1 MAVYFITLFA
11 SGIVS
16 PPTLRSGAIPTPSMQ
31 IGNAV
36 ATNPIAG
43 RAAQTQM
50 FMPGILDNTPRDV
63 LASAESLALQLGAA
77 AGDNINCVLEG
88 HTKLC
93 IRRVDS
99 TCFGG
104 HVGHSGKVPCFSL
117 TNIAVDSQHRRQGH
131 ARRTL
136 HALHRV
142 SSQFSRV
149 LLVENVVSD
158 HMHTLI
164 GELKGEPLPGSR
176 MGAKGCHYWV
186 PPSNG
191 AALLD
196 LVA

>member
-1 MAVYFITLFA
+1 MTFFIALIV
-11 SGIVS
+11 SGIVPS
-16 PPTLRSGAIPTPSMQ
+16 TLKSGAIPTLKSGAIPTPNS
-31 IGNAV
+31 IGSNA
-36 ATNPIAG
+36 AALAINPIAG

-50 FMPGILDNTPRDV
+50 FMPGLFDTHRDV

-77 AGDNINCVLEG
+77 AGDNINCVLGG

-99 TCFGG
+99 TCFAG
-104 HVGHSGKVPCFSL
+104 HVGHGGKVPCFSL

-142 SSQFSRV
+142 SSQYRRV

-158 HMHTLI
+158 HSASAGGRTQTLCT
-164 GELKGEPLPGSR
+164 LPCR
-176 MGAKGCHYWV
+176 C
-186 PPSNG
+186 
-191 AALLD
+191 
-196 LVA
+196 